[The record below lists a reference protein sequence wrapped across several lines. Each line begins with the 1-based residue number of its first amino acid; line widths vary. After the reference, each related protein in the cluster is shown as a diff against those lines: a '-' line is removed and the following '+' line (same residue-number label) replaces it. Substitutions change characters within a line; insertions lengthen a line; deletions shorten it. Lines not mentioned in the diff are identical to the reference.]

1 MKWALAAPLAWAAFV
16 ATASAQSAAT
26 TPAPAP
32 SDASSAPQPAA
43 AVSPGVAPTD
53 GLRLAMDTLVR
64 IELGEAVSSKDRKR
78 GDKFAIRLASA
89 IIVDGREVA
98 PAGATG
104 QGEVVYAEKGGG
116 GGSPGKLV
124 LAARYVD
131 VPGGRIK
138 LKAFNLAAGGESEF
152 REMQVAAE
160 FVGPVVL
167 FLNGHD
173 VLYPVGTRARAKI
186 AEDIVLPPGPA
197 APVPPA
203 PAAAMPAQ
211 TTSPTSSAPPASSTV
226 PAQETSK

>member
-1 MKWALAAPLAWAAFV
+1 MKLVLTPPLAWAAL
-16 ATASAQSAAT
+16 TCAAF
-26 TPAPAP
+26 A
-32 SDASSAPQPAA
+32 QPAA
-43 AVSPGVAPTD
+43 PTAPPSPGANHAQEAASPANPGATAPE
-53 GLRLAMDTLVR
+53 GLRLTTDTLVR

-78 GDKFAIRLASA
+78 GDKFTIRLASP
-89 IIVDGREVA
+89 IVVDGHEVA

-124 LAARYVD
+124 LAARYID

-138 LKAFNLAAGGESEF
+138 LKAFNLSAGGESEF

-167 FLNGHD
+167 FVNGHN
-173 VLYPVGTRARAKI
+173 VLYPAGTRAHAKV
-186 AEDIVLPPGPA
+186 AEDIVLPA
-197 APVPPA
+197 APA
-203 PAAAMPAQ
+203 
-211 TTSPTSSAPPASSTV
+211 SAPPGPVQAASTPPQSTSAAAAPPPSSPV